1 MRRFFPYKVAH
12 PMTGLNGQNSFS
24 LLFSLTQT
32 MAGRGFGTKHDN
44 MSRNFSCRVKEG
56 SLCEFL
62 YFFLCVFFQ
71 VSGYPNTERRVENM
85 TRSRIFLTE
94 FEVFG

>member
-1 MRRFFPYKVAH
+1 
-12 PMTGLNGQNSFS
+12 MTGLNGQNSFS
-24 LLFSLTQT
+24 LLFPLTQT

-62 YFFLCVFFQ
+62 YFFLCSFKFQ
-71 VSGYPNTERRVENM
+71 DIQTPRRELKIRRVAQC
-85 TRSRIFLTE
+85 F
-94 FEVFG
+94 